1 MQIMEA
7 VREALENDLCI
18 TVPEFRG
25 TAKIKPTN
33 GPELCIVMLADST
46 IPSKYGWQPSAQ
58 DLIRDDWEVV
68 SREGTQCRG
77 VKGVSGPSSIA
88 YFDIPDGVW
97 TEKHAILQ
105 GLCTKVLKFM
115 VENPEISDSV
125 RISNGLIWS
134 YKRRLKRT

>member
-46 IPSKYGWQPSAQ
+46 IPSKYGWQPSARE
-58 DLIRDDWEVV
+58 LVRDDWEV
-68 SREGTQCRG
+68 
-77 VKGVSGPSSIA
+77 I
-88 YFDIPDGVW
+88 
-97 TEKHAILQ
+97 
-105 GLCTKVLKFM
+105 
-115 VENPEISDSV
+115 N
-125 RISNGLIWS
+125 
-134 YKRRLKRT
+134 